1 MENHYVIGMTRDRV
15 CLGFLIGLALNV
27 VLEPLVIIGD
37 LTAGLVAGS
46 IVGGSRLQRFV
57 VTALSGLV
65 IDAIQIAALVPLIVP
80 LAALLDSRKI
90 VDLFTFVSLIWGLKG
105 FVFSGLGGLMST
117 ELDSLVRKRKI
128 LRAFKNIEE

>member
-1 MENHYVIGMTRDRV
+1 MTRDRV